1 MILFLRGSI
10 YFGGGRSSP
19 INWTGTNY
27 CTDKTESLVTTF
39 LNCVYINEWFNNA
52 KYVDYYNLVL
62 TNLYYPTSYFREK
75 FPYKHLNIDVERIT
89 NQIRTYEGDNL
100 YELFLNLRNDRT
112 IGETDMVGLAP
123 CDGSRPVIMLGNG
136 RGLMID
142 LNNIEDTI
150 KKMPGAGPLF
160 DIIKEPHKVLVD

>member
-1 MILFLRGSI
+1 
-10 YFGGGRSSP
+10 
-19 INWTGTNY
+19 
-27 CTDKTESLVTTF
+27 
-39 LNCVYINEWFNNA
+39 
-52 KYVDYYNLVL
+52 VL

-123 CDGSRPVIMLGNG
+123 CDGSRTVIMLGNG

>member
-1 MILFLRGSI
+1 
-10 YFGGGRSSP
+10 
-19 INWTGTNY
+19 
-27 CTDKTESLVTTF
+27 
-39 LNCVYINEWFNNA
+39 
-52 KYVDYYNLVL
+52 
-62 TNLYYPTSYFREK
+62 
-75 FPYKHLNIDVERIT
+75 
-89 NQIRTYEGDNL
+89 
-100 YELFLNLRNDRT
+100 
-112 IGETDMVGLAP
+112 MVGLAP